1 MRMCAVPGR
10 SRVTAK
16 KIPEKYTPDA
26 EDQTVNETINCKGPE
41 DGRKKRRGDTCRVV
55 CASLFFASGKV
66 RLS

>member
-41 DGRKKRRGDTCRVV
+41 DGRKNAEATLAGLFARRCFSRLGK
-55 CASLFFASGKV
+55 SG
-66 RLS
+66 